1 MRKQIYYLLLI
12 LVNLF
17 FLQCDRFTGAD
28 LDSEPPEESATI
40 HGLITNTFTGS
51 PVAQADVTIETY
63 QTQSDGHGE
72 YLVVYLLRDDEIL
85 NKPVKLQIS
94 APNYLPLSDQFQIF
108 PTRIEQNYLLDYAAP
123 IIRRNVYI
131 SIPSLMVCQVKMVD
145 YQGIHT
151 LSSVIASF
159 KYDNPSTYE
168 HLWLEIEM
176 DFIEALSDTSGYYQA
191 VARKSLSGGW
201 ILDLKS
207 NYHVEAI
214 DNSGYQVRQSRQYS
228 SGQLSD
234 TLLFPPVLP

>member
-1 MRKQIYYLLLI
+1 MRKQILYLLLFLLS
-12 LVNLF
+12 LVL
-17 FLQCDRFTGAD
+17 LHCDRFTGAD
-28 LDSEPPEESATI
+28 LDSQPPEESATI

-51 PVAQADVTIETY
+51 PVAKADVTIETY

-85 NKPVKLQIS
+85 NKPVRLQIT
-94 APNYLPLSDQFQIF
+94 APNYLPLSDQFQVF
-108 PTRIEQNYLLDYAAP
+108 PTRIEQNYQLDYAAP
-123 IIRRNVYI
+123 IIRRNVYV
-131 SIPSLMVCQVKMVD
+131 SIESLMVCQVKMVD

-151 LSSVIASF
+151 LSSVNASF

-168 HLWLEIEM
+168 HFWLEIEM

-191 VARKSLSGGW
+191 VIRKILSGEW

-207 NYHVEAI
+207 DYHIEAT
-214 DNSGYQVRQSRQYS
+214 DNSGYQVSQSRKYS